1 MDTIAIEILKTAI
14 LMERRGAAFY
24 KQVADQTAKNEVK
37 KIFTLMAEEEMTHI
51 KFLSDQ
57 YLNYTKGKSFE
68 KIIPEFSNGVAE
80 LILTDKVKKDISAAG
95 YEAAAISAAID
106 MENKAIEVYSKRAV
120 EATDD
125 NEKALYKWLA
135 EWEQGHHKI
144 LHQLNE
150 QLKED
155 IWYDNQFWPF

>member
-1 MDTIAIEILKTAI
+1 MDTKAIEILKTAI

-24 KQVADQTAKNEVK
+24 KQVADQSANAEVK
-37 KIFTLMAEEEMTHI
+37 KIFSLMAEEEMTHI

-57 YLNYTKGKSFE
+57 YLNYTKGKAFE
-68 KIIPEFSNGVAE
+68 KVVPEVQNGVAE
-80 LILTDKVKKDISAAG
+80 LILTDKVKKEISAAG

-120 EATDD
+120 EATDE
-125 NEKALYKWLA
+125 NEKSLYKWLA